1 MSYIVAHIVFDK
13 SELKSVDIV
22 DENQGFTN
30 NTLEK
35 TIKSLNTN
43 FYIKLLVEKCN
54 GPSKDCFGLSN
65 GTYYRI
71 NFDTVVSNE
80 TLVNGDF
87 LKMVNQASVNQASVN
102 QASVNQTS
110 NNKQNSIKE
119 FNDLIVKALSG
130 LSPEKSV
137 SIEKFKQL
145 IVDALSKNSE
155 EKSVESEENSE
166 EKSVANPV
174 VTQANPVES
183 EAKSVESE
191 ANPGAKKLETNPQIN
206 NRKIYFIKSTN
217 NP

>member
-22 DENQGFTN
+22 DENQVFTN
-30 NTLEK
+30 NTLK
-35 TIKSLNTN
+35 QNINDSNAD

-71 NFDTVVSNE
+71 NFDINVTNGA
-80 TLVNGDF
+80 LVNGDF
-87 LKMVNQASVNQASVN
+87 LKMG
-102 QASVNQTS
+102 NQTS
-110 NNKQNSIKE
+110 NQTSNQTPNNKQNSIKE

-137 SIEKFKQL
+137 SIKTFKQL

>member
-22 DENQGFTN
+22 DENQVFTN
-30 NTLEK
+30 NTLEQN
-35 TIKSLNTN
+35 INDSNAD

-54 GPSKDCFGLSN
+54 GLDDNCFGLSN

-71 NFDTVVSNE
+71 NFDTVVANG

-87 LKMVNQASVNQASVN
+87 LKMGNQIQGNQASVNQASVN
-102 QASVNQTS
+102 QASVNQASNQTP

-137 SIEKFKQL
+137 SIEMFKQL

-155 EKSVESEENSE
+155 
-166 EKSVANPV
+166 AN
-174 VTQANPVES
+174 S
-183 EAKSVESE
+183 EAKSE

-206 NRKIYFIKSTN
+206 NRKTYFIKSTTN
-217 NP
+217 S